1 MGSMVTKRVPYGEI
15 VILRTTRPR
24 LAGVGPQSYNQTMS
38 STEYTTDTS
47 PEAMAV
53 QLECMR
59 LLTPQQ
65 RVRRSCALSRQV
77 RTMAFAAIRRRHPH
91 LSDRDVQLAFIGLA
105 YGEGLANDVR
115 LWQREQGN

>member
-1 MGSMVTKRVPYGEI
+1 
-15 VILRTTRPR
+15 
-24 LAGVGPQSYNQTMS
+24 MS

-59 LLTPQQ
+59 RLTPQQ

-77 RTMAFAAIRRRHPH
+77 RRMAFAAIRRRHPH

-105 YGEGLANDVR
+105 YGERLANDVR
-115 LWQREQGN
+115 LWQREQGD

>member
-1 MGSMVTKRVPYGEI
+1 
-15 VILRTTRPR
+15 
-24 LAGVGPQSYNQTMS
+24 MS

-59 LLTPQQ
+59 RLTPQQ

-77 RTMAFAAIRRRHPH
+77 RKMAFAAIRRRHPH

-105 YGEGLANDVR
+105 YGERLANDVR
-115 LWQREQGN
+115 LWQREQGD